1 MKNITKKALIFSAM
15 LSFAILLSA
24 CQPAQPLPTVSP
36 TSGIQGKIFPPTIQA
51 YVDEVHLDQT
61 TRIEFTH
68 PVSQEQVVITAQSM
82 IRAIVELLDSKVDH
96 CVGIQ
101 ESTDYALLII
111 MNVPAEGGENIVSVD
126 YRPTTSDVLLDNI
139 PTGSWP
145 VKIQGSYTVCPDFGK
160 SLFGLLGIN
169 VSSVEPTTGATPTV
183 QVTPSGTSV
192 PSIIEYQ
199 NTEYGFSFSLPV
211 IWKGYSIITD
221 TWQGYNNGNSGI
233 TVEQGPIISIR
244 HPLWTSENPYQDIP
258 IMVFTLAQWNSLQQ
272 GDYSVS
278 AGGIYTELGRNAKYV
293 FALYSRYNFVTLP
306 GMEEV
311 KTILEGNPLHIP

>member
-1 MKNITKKALIFSAM
+1 MKNTFTKTLIFSTV
-15 LSFAILLSA
+15 LSFAILFAA
-24 CQPAQPLPTVSP
+24 CQPTPTASEA
-36 TSGIQGKIFPPTIQA
+36 TS
-51 YVDEVHLDQT
+51 
-61 TRIEFTH
+61 
-68 PVSQEQVVITAQSM
+68 
-82 IRAIVELLDSKVDH
+82 
-96 CVGIQ
+96 
-101 ESTDYALLII
+101 
-111 MNVPAEGGENIVSVD
+111 
-126 YRPTTSDVLLDNI
+126 
-139 PTGSWP
+139 
-145 VKIQGSYTVCPDFGK
+145 
-160 SLFGLLGIN
+160 
-169 VSSVEPTTGATPTV
+169 TV
-183 QVTPSGTSV
+183 QVTPSSTSV
-192 PSIIEYQ
+192 PTIIEYQ

-211 IWKGYSIITD
+211 SWKGYSIIND
-221 TWQGYNNGNSGI
+221 IWRGYDNGNSEI